1 MNRINRLATILT
13 GLLLPAVSCA
23 TDVTVS
29 GLFTNKAVVQ
39 IDGGSLQ
46 TLSVGQKT
54 KQGVL
59 LVSVDR
65 ESATFDID
73 GQRVRLGLGRAR
85 MAATAPT
92 AESVVITADVQ
103 GHFTADG
110 QVNGMPVRF
119 VVDTGASL
127 VSLPSS
133 EAQRLAVD
141 YKKGQKAL
149 MGTANGN
156 ATGYLVKLDT
166 LKVGSVTLHGV
177 DAVVM
182 ESTGFGSPLL
192 GMSALNRLNMKR
204 EGDIMTLTRR
214 Y

>member
-1 MNRINRLATILT
+1 MNRKSLLVIPWLLAVA
-13 GLLLPAVSCA
+13 GASA
-23 TDVTVS
+23 TDITVS

-39 IDGGSLQ
+39 IDGGPLQ

-54 KQGVL
+54 PQGVV

-65 ESATFDID
+65 ESATFDVD
-73 GQRVRLGLGRAR
+73 GQRMTLGLGRAR
-85 MAATAPT
+85 MSATPPAAETV
-92 AESVVITADVQ
+92 SITADVR

-110 QVNGMPVRF
+110 QVNGQPVRF

-127 VSLPSS
+127 VSISVS
-133 EAQRLAVD
+133 EAQRLSLD

-149 MGTANGN
+149 MNTANG
-156 ATGYLVKLDT
+156 ATTGYLVQLDT
-166 LKVGSVTLHGV
+166 VKVGGVTLHGV
-177 DAVVM
+177 DAVVI
-182 ESTGFGSPLL
+182 EGTGFGSPLL
-192 GMSALNRLNMKR
+192 GMSFLNRMNMKR